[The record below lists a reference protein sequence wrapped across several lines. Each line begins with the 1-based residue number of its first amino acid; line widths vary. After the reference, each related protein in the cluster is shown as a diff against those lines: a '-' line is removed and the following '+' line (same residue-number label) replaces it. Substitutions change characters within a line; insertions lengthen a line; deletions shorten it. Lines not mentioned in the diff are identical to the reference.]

1 MKNVIYL
8 FLIILFSPISVKGQ
22 EMLSPDSTICFIDSK
37 EADYQLQQRKWE
49 MVRLMELV
57 KLYLFVMLS

>member
-37 EADYQLQQRKWE
+37 EADYQFSWHIHII
-49 MVRLMELV
+49 
-57 KLYLFVMLS
+57 FVATETREETK

>member
-8 FLIILFSPISVKGQ
+8 FFIILFSPISVKGQ

-37 EADYQLQQRKWE
+37 EADYQFTAKKMGDGE
-49 MVRLMELV
+49 ID
-57 KLYLFVMLS
+57 